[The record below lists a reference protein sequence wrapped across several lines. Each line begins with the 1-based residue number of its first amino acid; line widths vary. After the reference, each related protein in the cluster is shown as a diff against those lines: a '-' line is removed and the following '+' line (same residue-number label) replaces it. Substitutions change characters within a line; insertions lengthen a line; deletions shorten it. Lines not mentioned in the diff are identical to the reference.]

1 MREGR
6 CETYINLLEESRGDQ
21 TKEGSKYLQVTVIPK
36 HNLNKRRLC
45 HQSVSDEGFPKAQSP
60 ESGTVVEI
68 EPGAGKHAHLV
79 NHFLPMC
86 LRKSYHSGL
95 GGGVE
100 EKGNLAIPMIMS
112 NHHHHHVL
120 I

>member
-100 EKGNLAIPMIMS
+100 EKREEC
-112 NHHHHHVL
+112 VL
-120 I
+120 FTFCKLLKEG